1 MRLFQDDIE
10 IDNQRSVCYL
20 LARAD
25 SLRNRRQQAPVLQ
38 VIWKEISIIV
48 KKTLFLNPP
57 SFEGFDGGAG
67 ARYPAKREVTSYWY
81 PTWLAQPA
89 AMIPGSKLIDAPPRQ
104 LSMSEV
110 LAAAADYEL
119 IVIHTSAPSLANDVK
134 CAEALKMQNPAAQIG
149 FIGAQATV
157 LPEATL
163 RTSPAIDF
171 VCRNEF
177 DYTCLEIAQGQ
188 PYREVLGVSYRT
200 VDGSIAHSPERPLL
214 RDLDALPSVLPVYR
228 RDLDVK
234 RYFIGYLLHPY
245 VSFYTGRGCP
255 GHCTFCLWPQTIS
268 GHKYR
273 TKSPAAVIREIEAGR
288 DLFPEAREW
297 FFDDDTFTVDRQRAI
312 AISKGLKRLKLT
324 WSCNARA
331 DLDYDTLR
339 ELRNNG
345 LRLLVVGFESGN
357 RDILKR
363 IRKGVSLETA
373 RAFVQNCRRLD
384 IKVHG
389 TFIIGLPLET
399 KASIEDTIR
408 FAREIDPYSIQV
420 SIAAPFPGTEL
431 YAQAVENGWVDSDV
445 LLADSGIQVP
455 TLSYP
460 DLTGEEV
467 EAAVGRMYRNF
478 YFRPKPILRMLR
490 EMVTDGHLFLRRLRE
505 GKEFLEYLHE
515 RKQPADCRSHA
526 GPCS

>member
-1 MRLFQDDIE
+1 M
-10 IDNQRSVCYL
+10 
-20 LARAD
+20 
-25 SLRNRRQQAPVLQ
+25 
-38 VIWKEISIIV
+38 

-89 AMIPGSKLIDAPPRQ
+89 AMIPGSRLIDAPPQR
-104 LSMSEV
+104 MSIIDV
-110 LAAAADYEL
+110 LRAAADFEL

-134 CAEALKMQNPAAQIG
+134 CAEALKAQNPAAQIG

-163 RTSPAIDF
+163 RASSAIDF

-177 DYTCLEIAQGQ
+177 DHACLEIAEGR
-188 PYREVLGVSYRT
+188 PYQDVLGVSYRT
-200 VDGSIAHSPERPLL
+200 ANGSIAHSPERELL
-214 RDLDALPSVLPVYR
+214 DDLDALPSVLPVYH
-228 RDLDVK
+228 RDLEFK

-255 GHCTFCLWPQTIS
+255 GRCTFCLWPQTIS

-273 TKSPAAVIREIEAGR
+273 AKSPAAVIREIEEGKE
-288 DLFPEAREW
+288 LFPEAREW

-312 AISKGLKRLKLT
+312 EISKGLKRLKLT

-331 DLDYDTLR
+331 NLDYDTLKQ
-339 ELRNNG
+339 LRNNG

-363 IRKGVSLETA
+363 IKKGVTLETS
-373 RAFVQNCRRLD
+373 REFVKNCNRLG

-399 KASIEDTIR
+399 RESIEDTIR

-431 YAQAVENGWVDSDV
+431 YEQAVENGWFDSEV
-445 LLADSGIQVP
+445 LLAASGIQVP

-460 DLTGEEV
+460 NLTGEEI
-467 EAAVGRMYRNF
+467 EDAVGKMYCSF
-478 YFRPKPILRMLR
+478 YFQPKPIMRMLR
-490 EMVTDGHLFLRRLRE
+490 EMATDGHLFLRRLRE
-505 GKEFLEYLHE
+505 GKEFLAYLRE
-515 RKQPADCRSHA
+515 RKQTAVCRPQP
-526 GPCS
+526 GLCS